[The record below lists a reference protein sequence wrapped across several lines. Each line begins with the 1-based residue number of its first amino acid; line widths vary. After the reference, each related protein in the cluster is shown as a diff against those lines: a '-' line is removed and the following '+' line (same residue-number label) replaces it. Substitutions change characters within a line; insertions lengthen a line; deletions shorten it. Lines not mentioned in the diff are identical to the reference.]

1 MLKILSINYSKIS
14 TYSITISLMFLW
26 LFSVQLCLAQDLS
39 SGLAVT
45 RLVQGEVKDGDIV
58 CSDQD
63 SVKLCS
69 GSYLTN
75 IVGVVT
81 LSPSILMD
89 NRSLTNTTSVLPVG
103 RGSVNV
109 SVANGIIKK
118 GDYITT
124 SDQAGVG
131 QKAIKSGYVLG
142 VAQQDT
148 DTDGVIPV
156 EIDIRLAVVDINQRT
171 NLLNTAK
178 EALLAPYLS
187 PVASLRYILA
197 AIAAATAF
205 ILGFMYFGRVA
216 RSGVEAIGRNPLAG
230 RLIQFSVI
238 LNLLLTLVI
247 MGSGLAIAYLILVL

>member
-1 MLKILSINYSKIS
+1 MNYKLDCKFKACPFRL
-14 TYSITISLMFLW
+14 TISLIFLV
-26 LFSVQLCLAQDLS
+26 LFSCQIVSAQDLS

-45 RLVQGEVKDGDIV
+45 RKVQGEVADGDIV

-63 SVKLCS
+63 SLILCS
-69 GSYLTN
+69 GGYLTN

-89 NRSLTNTTSVLPVG
+89 NLSLTGTAPVLSVG
-103 RGSVNV
+103 RGSVKV
-109 SVANGIIKK
+109 TVANGVIKK

-124 SDQAGVG
+124 SDKAGTG
-131 QKAIKSGYVLG
+131 QKATKSGYVVG
-142 VAQQDT
+142 VAQQDL

-156 EIDIRLAVVDINQRT
+156 EIDVRLAVVDVNQRS

-178 EALLAPYLS
+178 DALLAPYLS
-187 PVASLRYILA
+187 PVASLRYVLA
-197 AIAAATAF
+197 AIAAAAAF

-230 RLIQFSVI
+230 RLIQFSII